1 MEVWLNK
8 IQIRMRSSLCFYMSN
23 AVTTYEEKSREQWL
37 FDYPAQVSLCGTQIW
52 WTTEVNIAFSRL
64 EEGYDNALKDYYKKQ
79 ISQLSTLITLL
90 IGELTKGDRQKIMT
104 ICTVD
109 VHSRDVVS
117 QLIHT
122 KVETASAFQWQSQL
136 RHRWDDPENDCFA
149 NICDAQFRYSHEYL
163 GWPLCL

>member
-1 MEVWLNK
+1 MNK
-8 IQIRMRSSLCFYMSN
+8 IQIRMRTSLCSYMGS
-23 AVTTYEEKSREQWL
+23 ATVTYDEKPREAWL
-37 FDYPAQVSLCGTQIW
+37 FDYPAQVALCGTQIW
-52 WTTEVNIAFSRL
+52 WTTEVNLAFSRL

-117 QLIHT
+117 RLIQT

-136 RHRWDDPENDCFA
+136 RHR
-149 NICDAQFRYSHEYL
+149 
-163 GWPLCL
+163 